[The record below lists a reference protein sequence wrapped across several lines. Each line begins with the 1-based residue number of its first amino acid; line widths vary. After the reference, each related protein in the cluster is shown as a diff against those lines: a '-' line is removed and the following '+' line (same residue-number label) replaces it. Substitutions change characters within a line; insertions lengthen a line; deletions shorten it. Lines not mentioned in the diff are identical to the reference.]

1 MISFFE
7 WLNESVQSI
16 NIDVSGYEGELK
28 RKFSGYKDDGIVD
41 EISNLVKKSE
51 ENMGE
56 IRSIISDVISGISS
70 WRTKDVTIKA
80 LFGES
85 IDGDILPSNSADIY
99 LGDISDKVFFMVTNH
114 DGRMMVD
121 DVLEGGDKEFFK
133 SEDLQS
139 DYFELV
145 NGLKNYG
152 NNNVDRVLTLYTA
165 RPRVDRERILSSHR
179 MPLNIFLVDD
189 EYHAQGLVVDLSG
202 ERDLWRVRIS
212 SRYLTRTLDS
222 GVKYYQLTTRD
233 APMDVELID

>member
-1 MISFFE
+1 
-7 WLNESVQSI
+7 
-16 NIDVSGYEGELK
+16 
-28 RKFSGYKDDGIVD
+28 
-41 EISNLVKKSE
+41 
-51 ENMGE
+51 MGE